1 MPSFCGG
8 VLITWTDEGGS
19 DKENASCKAFS
30 RCNYWSITS
39 SQRLLARGQLG
50 ALGQQW
56 RSHSALAAVTL
67 CMSHWHATLIYYTI
81 PALENSNK
89 FFKVILWLALLMFP
103 FTPPLLLLIAS
114 SSPPKHSDSSS
125 PHSVLWT
132 LQHLQYPA
140 HRTGWEHP
148 KCIKSSIVS
157 PEGLLGLLPVS
168 SSPTHSIVT
177 GPKILEVGGARSQHQ
192 PQEEDVHVRAS
203 GKYKCSV
210 PSLTN
215 TGKQILDWFILMS
228 STWLL
233 LYNRHFFPNFFA
245 KLGF

>member
-19 DKENASCKAFS
+19 DKETASCKAFS

-89 FFKVILWLALLMFP
+89 FFKVVLWLALLMFP

-148 KCIKSSIVS
+148 KCIKILHSLTRGTAWLASCMPQPYSLHCYWTQNPGSWGSLFSAQAQEEPQVNMNA
-157 PEGLLGLLPVS
+157 LCLLLP
-168 SSPTHSIVT
+168 T
-177 GPKILEVGGARSQHQ
+177 LENR
-192 PQEEDVHVRAS
+192 
-203 GKYKCSV
+203 
-210 PSLTN
+210 SLT
-215 TGKQILDWFILMS
+215 GLS
-228 STWLL
+228 
-233 LYNRHFFPNFFA
+233 
-245 KLGF
+245 